1 MTREGLYVGGSFT
14 AIDGT
19 PRSRLGRIR
28 PNGHLDASWRPRAN
42 ETVRAFATAR
52 GRVYVGGLFTAIN
65 GRTSARYLA
74 AISRTRSGLVAAFNP
89 KMRFPVLGVDNGSS
103 AIYAGT
109 AGSGGHLL
117 AFGLRGHRIWHRAT
131 DGDINDVQVIDKTVY
146 VAGHFNAVCRTTQVT
161 VSQGNCVDGGH
172 PRGKLAAFSQDR
184 RVASVESDADTA
196 VGAFALASGGGRLW
210 AGGAWTTFQNGSI
223 RRPHLAAFTT

>member
-19 PRSRLGRIR
+19 PRDRLGRIR
-28 PNGHLDASWRPRAN
+28 PNGHLDANWRPRAN
-42 ETVRAFATAR
+42 GTVRAFAPAR

-65 GRTSARYLA
+65 GRTTARYLG
-74 AISRTRSGLVAAFNP
+74 AISRTRSGLVTAFNP
-89 KMRFPVLGVDNGSS
+89 KLRFPVLGVDNASS

-117 AFGLRGHRIWHRAT
+117 AFGRRGHRAWHRAT
-131 DGDINDVQVIDKTVY
+131 DGDINDVQVLDKTVY
-146 VAGHFNAVCRTTQVT
+146 VAGHFSSVCQTTRVT
-161 VSQGNCVDGGH
+161 ASQGNCVDGGH
-172 PRGKLAAFSQDR
+172 PRGKLAAFGRSGGLL
-184 RVASVESDADTA
+184 AWNPDADSVA
-196 VGAFALASGGGRLW
+196 GALALTTAGGRLW

-223 RRPHLAAFTT
+223 TRPHFAAFRT